1 MSRESIAISR
11 IDRETSTFF
20 QASSDSFPTR
30 KSLGIAAALFFGSL
44 IVGWVPLA
52 STLKLAAEDQEYTHI
67 LLGLPVSLAL
77 IYVSWNSV
85 RNLATTRAK
94 QGFTIFGLAAATAV
108 ISVVLAHRIPPDLR
122 LSVEMLALV
131 TWWIGTFVFTFG
143 TVASRTVLFP
153 LCFLY
158 WMVPMPE
165 LLLGAVIRLLQ
176 NGSAFCAELLFAVA
190 GVPVVRD
197 DLLLTIPGLTVEVAR
212 ECSSIRSSMML
223 LVTTMVLAQLFLR
236 SPLRKALVV
245 AIAIP
250 LSVAKNGLRIFVIA
264 MLGTRVDP
272 SYLHGRLH
280 RQGGAVFFLASL
292 LIIFGVLWI
301 LEKREG
307 RTAAKTA
314 VRAVASA

>member
-1 MSRESIAISR
+1 MNSSSRNTLNGVA
-11 IDRETSTFF
+11 
-20 QASSDSFPTR
+20 TR
-30 KSLGIAAALFFGSL
+30 KSLAIGAALFLGSL
-44 IVGWVPLA
+44 VVGRVPLA
-52 STLKLAAEDQEYTHI
+52 DTLRLAAQDEEYTHI
-67 LLGLPVSLAL
+67 LLAIPVSLAL
-77 IYVSWNSV
+77 IYLSWKSV
-85 RNLATTRAK
+85 RSLATSRAR
-94 QGFTIFGLAAATAV
+94 QGLTIFILGAAVAAV
-108 ISVVLAHRIPPDLR
+108 SAVLAHRISPDLS
-122 LSVEMLALV
+122 LSLEMLALV
-131 TWWIGTFVFTFG
+131 TWWIGSFVFTFG
-143 TVASRTVLFP
+143 AAASRTVLFP

-158 WMVPMPE
+158 WIVPMPE
-165 LLLGAVIRLLQ
+165 LMLGAVIRLLQ
-176 NGSAFCAELLFAVA
+176 NGSAFCAELLFAAA

-280 RQGGAVFFLASL
+280 RQGGAVFFLLSL

-307 RTAAKTA
+307 RTAAKTEL
-314 VRAVASA
+314 RAVASV